1 MISEINE
8 EGDGRMDN
16 HQSYLK
22 NRFPKVISLMVI
34 GLLLA
39 MELTGFVSAGREGNE
54 EDLASEVT
62 ATQETIA
69 QWIFKDKGENGV
81 FPATGGVYQTASS
94 IRDIGTNTDAYTY
107 EPSENSVR
115 NQGWHEGTGTKYWLA
130 TLSTQGFEGIFL
142 SSQQTSSST
151 GPRDFKV
158 QYSIDQQEWTDVAGG
173 NLVLAQNNFNCSNNS
188 CKLTNLVLPAGTNN
202 QNVLYIRWVVNSTKS
217 VSGEQCPAQA
227 QVESKM

>member
-1 MISEINE
+1 
-8 EGDGRMDN
+8 MDN
-16 HQSYLK
+16 NQSYLK
-22 NRFPKVISLMVI
+22 NRFYKVISLMVI

-54 EDLASEVT
+54 EDLASEAT
-62 ATQETIA
+62 AVQETIA

-94 IRDIGTNTDAYTY
+94 IRDVGTNTNAYTY
-107 EPSENSVR
+107 ESGENSVR
-115 NQGWHEGTGTKYWLA
+115 NQGWHEGTGLKYWLA
-130 TLSTQGFEGIFL
+130 TLSTKGFEGIFL

-158 QYSIDQQEWTDVAGG
+158 QYSIDQQEWTDVTGG

-188 CKLTNLVLPAGTNN
+188 CKLTNLALPAGTNN
-202 QNVLYIRWVVNSTKS
+202 QDVLYIRWVVNSAKS
-217 VSGEQCPAQA
+217 VSGERCPAQA
-227 QVESKM
+227 QAESKM